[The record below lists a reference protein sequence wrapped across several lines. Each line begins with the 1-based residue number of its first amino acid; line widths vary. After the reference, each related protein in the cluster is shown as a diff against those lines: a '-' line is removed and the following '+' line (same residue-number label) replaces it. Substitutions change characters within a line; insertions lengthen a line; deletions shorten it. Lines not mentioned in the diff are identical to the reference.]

1 MPITYTYDTLQPAT
15 KPTFYFVGVTTGKS
29 SIRRVFPAWAETLS
43 LGDIEMVGIDLALH
57 APRDHYRAVVEFL
70 KQDPLSLG
78 GLVTTHKIDLFHAA
92 GDLFDSVDPLAELMG
107 EVSCLA
113 KRDGLLQASA
123 KDPFSSGHSLDAF
136 VPEGHFASTGAEL
149 FIMGAGGSAIAI
161 DWYLGQQGKGV
172 DRPSRTV
179 ISNRSTPRLER
190 FQEVHEQAGIEVP
203 LELVHSPDPTD
214 NDAVLATLSPGSV
227 VINATGLGKDAP
239 GSPLT
244 DGAVFP
250 QGALVWDLN
259 YRGDLVFLDQAR
271 AQEADRGLHVEDG
284 WVYFLHGWTQVISE
298 VFQVDIPTSGPT
310 FDQLAE
316 IAGTA
321 R

>member
-1 MPITYTYDTLQPAT
+1 MATTYTHDTLQPAT

-29 SIRRVFPAWAETLS
+29 SIRRVFPAWAQELG
-43 LGDIEMVGIDLALH
+43 LGDIEMVGIDLAVH
-57 APRDHYRAVVEFL
+57 APRDHYRRVVEFL

-78 GLVTTHKIDLFHAA
+78 GLVTTHKIDLYREA

-113 KRDGLLQASA
+113 KRDGRLEASA

-136 VPEGHFASTGAEL
+136 IPDGHFASTGAEL

-161 DWYLGQQGKGV
+161 DWYLGQSGRGA

-179 ISNRSTPRLER
+179 VSNRSTPRLTR
-190 FQEVHEQAGIEVP
+190 FQEVHEQAGNEVP
-203 LELVHSPDPTD
+203 LDIVHTPNPAD
-214 NDAVLATLSPGSV
+214 NDAVLKTLSPGAV

-244 DGAVFP
+244 DAAVFP
-250 QGALVWDLN
+250 DGALVWDLN
-259 YRGDLVFLDQAR
+259 YRGDLIFLDQAR
-271 AQEADRGLHVEDG
+271 AQETERSLHVEDG
-284 WVYFLHGWTQVISE
+284 WVYFIHGWTQVISE
-298 VFQVDIPTSGPT
+298 VFQIDIPTSGPA
-310 FDQLAE
+310 FDRLAE
-316 IAGTA
+316 IAGAA